1 MKPNILPHKIQYW
14 LRLTLFFVISLTISI
29 IMIPILLG
37 ALFTLGL
44 IYAPCTENAH
54 TPAAH
59 GLTEWEEVTLPAQAG
74 GEFRGYFIPGANG
87 ATIIIPPTGA
97 AGRDGRLAEAAML
110 GRHGYAVL
118 LFESRRCAGMGP
130 LTLGYAEVSEVADA
144 VDYLT
149 TRREVDPERLGVY
162 GFSTAGATAIMAAAQ
177 LPRLHA
183 VIAEGGYGDFLE
195 NALAQEPGHSVMAY
209 FLRLYRWGSRWAYQ
223 WGTGLE
229 LEQLSPVTVIPRIAP
244 RPILLIY
251 GSREVSLPGGVKQ
264 QDAAG
269 PNATLWVV
277 DGARHGE
284 YRVVAPEAYEVRVVG
299 FFDEALAVKE

>member
-1 MKPNILPHKIQYW
+1 MNIYEKGHYW
-14 LRLTLFFVISLTISI
+14 LRLFLLFIVTLTLSL

-37 ALFTLGL
+37 GLFTLGL
-44 IYAPCTENAH
+44 IYAPCTDNAH
-54 TPAAH
+54 TPATY
-59 GLTEWEEVTLPAQAG
+59 GLTGWEDVTLPAQAG

-87 ATIIIPPTGA
+87 ATIIIPPTGS
-97 AGRDGRLAEAAML
+97 AGQDGRLAEAAIL
-110 GRHGYAVL
+110 ARHGYAVL

-130 LTLGYAEVSEVADA
+130 LTLGYAEVSEVADV

-162 GFSTAGATAIMAAAQ
+162 GFSTAGATAIMATAQ
-177 LPRLHA
+177 LPGLHA
-183 VIAEGGYGDFLE
+183 VVAEGGYGDFLE
-195 NALAQEPGHSVMAY
+195 NALVQEPGHSVTAY
-209 FLRLYRWGSRWAYQ
+209 FLRLYIWGSRWAYG
-223 WGTGLE
+223 WGTRLE

-264 QDAAG
+264 QAAAG

-277 DGARHGE
+277 DGASHGE

-299 FFDEALAVKE
+299 FFDRSLALED